1 MNQTILHTFW
11 GIIMA
16 NQVFFTSHE
25 QVKLVGACASF
36 RADIS
41 LFIINAEDR
50 ERFERIPAGEGIIL
64 VAEELQ
70 NSVESDE
77 LAAIIAHEQGHISC
91 GHLEEIKRA
100 QMTGIINN
108 LRMELEA
115 DAFAA
120 NAVSQNAML
129 GGVKKAIKLVLTT
142 VFTMHNVPREDRPAI
157 YRKVAEEMKPRFDAL
172 RAAM

>member
-1 MNQTILHTFW
+1 MNHHSTHILEYS
-11 GIIMA
+11 IMA
-16 NQVFFTSHE
+16 NEVFFTAHE

-41 LFIINAEDR
+41 LFVINAQDR
-50 ERFERIPAGEGIIL
+50 ERFESIPADDGVIL
-64 VAEELQ
+64 VAEELRD
-70 NSVESDE
+70 SIEADE

-91 GHLEEIKRA
+91 GHLEEIKQA

-120 NAVSQNAML
+120 STISPDAML

-142 VFTMHNVPREDRPAI
+142 VFTSHNVPREDRPAI

>member
-1 MNQTILHTFW
+1 MT
-11 GIIMA
+11 
-16 NQVFFTSHE
+16 NQVFFTAHE
-25 QVKLVGACASF
+25 QVKLLGACASF

-41 LFIINAEDR
+41 IFVINEEDR
-50 ERFERIPAGEGIIL
+50 ERFERIPADEGVIL
-64 VAEELQ
+64 VAEELRV
-70 NSVESDE
+70 SIEADE

-91 GHLEEIKRA
+91 GHLEEIKQA

-120 NAVSQNAML
+120 STISPDAML

-142 VFTMHNVPREDRPAI
+142 VFTSHNVPREDRPAI